1 MISMAKIYTRQEARR
16 RRMNFQIFAG
26 IYDFIGVV
34 AGIVVI
40 IACVV
45 LLTAMVN
52 WVLRDGKESFA
63 SLWNI
68 FESAIII
75 PK

>member
-1 MISMAKIYTRQEARR
+1 MARIYTRKEAQR

-26 IYDFIGVV
+26 IGDFIGVV
-34 AGIVVI
+34 VGIVVI

-45 LLTAMVN
+45 LLTALVN
-52 WVLRDGKESFA
+52 WVVRDGRDSFA

-75 PK
+75 PE

>member
-1 MISMAKIYTRQEARR
+1 MARIYTRSEVKRR
-16 RRMNFQIFAG
+16 RVNFQIFAG

-45 LLTAMVN
+45 LLTALIS
-52 WVLRDGKESFA
+52 WIIRDSRDSFA
-63 SLWNI
+63 SLWGI
-68 FESAIII
+68 FQDALIV
-75 PK
+75 PQ